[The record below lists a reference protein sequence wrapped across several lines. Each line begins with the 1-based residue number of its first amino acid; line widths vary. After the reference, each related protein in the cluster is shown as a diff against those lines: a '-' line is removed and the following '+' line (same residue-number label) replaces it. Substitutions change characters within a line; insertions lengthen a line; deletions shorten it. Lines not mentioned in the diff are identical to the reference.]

1 VAAKLII
8 SCEVLCSVNQAAF
21 VAEVKTEKCECSKQA
36 FVRCS
41 KFCVW
46 LYYFEY
52 YAETFMPVITV

>member
-8 SCEVLCSVNQAAF
+8 SCEALCSVNQAAF

-41 KFCVW
+41 RCYKF
-46 LYYFEY
+46 LGL
-52 YAETFMPVITV
+52 VILL